1 MLVLSAPA
9 AFVCLETGWIT
20 TESGRQPWAI
30 YNILKVEDSVTTAT
44 GILPWFGVFSVVYV
58 LLMVFGAMILLRM
71 AARRRARLATGKAQ
85 LVTGD

>member
-1 MLVLSAPA
+1 MLLLSGPA

-30 YNILKVEDSVTTAT
+30 YNILKVNDSVTTAT

-71 AARRRARLATGKAQ
+71 ASRRRMRLANAEAQ
-85 LVTGD
+85 VVTGD